1 MIGSFERASL
11 AMVAIA
17 ALTLVGCASQAPATA
32 PKAAAAQIAPASAA
46 KAAAPTAATTASE
59 YYVVLP
65 EDGRFYAFGDFKT
78 YQQYL
83 EHGEVALTRAR
94 IGAGPNG
101 QTVVFGI
108 TNDDVKNNRPNPAE
122 LVFDGKL
129 TGADDFYGEVLKDGR
144 YYVFGDLKDMKPFVA
159 FGEVPYAYTDIA
171 AGPKG
176 ETLVWV
182 MNSASFKKGRPE
194 TRIARFKAARA
205 AK

>member
-1 MIGSFERASL
+1 MTLSFERASL
-11 AMVAIA
+11 SLVALA
-17 ALTLVGCASQAPATA
+17 VTALVGCASQTPATA
-32 PKAAAAQIAPASAA
+32 PKVATTPAVTQAAPA
-46 KAAAPTAATTASE
+46 ATLLASE

-94 IGAGPNG
+94 IGAGPTG

-108 TNDDVKNNRPNPAE
+108 TNDDVKANRPNGAE
-122 LVFDGKL
+122 LVFDGKA
-129 TGADDFYGEVLKDGR
+129 TGGADFYGEVFKSGR
-144 YYVFGDLKDMKPFVA
+144 YYVFGDLKDMQSFAA
-159 FGEVPYAYTDIA
+159 FGEVPYAYTDIG

-176 ETLVWV
+176 ATMVWV
-182 MNSASFKKGRPE
+182 MNGASYKLGRPE
-194 TRIARFKAARA
+194 SRIARFTAART